1 MNNDL
6 CDNCQNFADRI
17 GEYCFDCVEKNTK
30 SLIDEIERLNAKI
43 AALEVS
49 NRAETY
55 FAFSRGAETMREQC
69 ALLFDGG
76 DGIPGL
82 AKIHGY
88 RDFIRELPLPKE

>member
-1 MNNDL
+1 MTKAQTDS
-6 CDNCQNFADRI
+6 CDVVAS
-17 GEYCFDCVEKNTK
+17 VE
-30 SLIDEIERLNAKI
+30 IDESVRTEDGLTMVEVLERDAYK
-43 AALEVS
+43 
-49 NRAETY
+49 
-55 FAFSRGAETMREQC
+55 RGAEAMREQC